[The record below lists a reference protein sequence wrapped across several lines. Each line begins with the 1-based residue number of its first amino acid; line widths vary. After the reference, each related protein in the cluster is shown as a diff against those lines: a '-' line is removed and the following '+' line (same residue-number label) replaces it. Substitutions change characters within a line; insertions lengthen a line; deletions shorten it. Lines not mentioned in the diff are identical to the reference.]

1 MPLLHPLVNRAI
13 DLNLNGPSFGKIDVI
28 FLLFG
33 ILAVTRRWTS
43 LQDKGYGGLVIR
55 WSVNTL
61 FTYQRGLLTYTIYY
75 LKTEW

>member
-1 MPLLHPLVNRAI
+1 MSLSHPLVNRAI

-43 LQDKGYGGLVIR
+43 LQDLKQRIWRSCYKMASQHVIHVPT
-55 WSVNTL
+55 WLINL
-61 FTYQRGLLTYTIYY
+61 HYLLP
-75 LKTEW
+75 